1 MKSTDI
7 SKRQMTLWRKSQVVA
22 YDADG
27 YVAGYGLPAHWPVVA
42 FDLGCVYYR
51 GKVPH
56 SAAWDFVIGDN
67 ACTYRV
73 RSKSLARALRAQAE
87 EWKNRHSGAKFHARL
102 LAAAEEVRPGFVPRD
117 GLLYGSDGEGQFYMY
132 DARTSPDTLVF
143 TLDER
148 GYLHSLDGTQLN
160 A

>member
-7 SKRQMTLWRKSQVVA
+7 SKRQMTLWRKSQVAA

-27 YVAGYGLPAHWPVVA
+27 YVAGYGLPTHWSVVA
-42 FDLGCVYYR
+42 FDLGCVYYC
-51 GKVPH
+51 GKALRT
-56 SAAWDFVIGDN
+56 AAWDFVIGDN

-73 RSKSLARALRAQAE
+73 WSKSLARVLRAQAV
-87 EWKNRHSGAKFHARL
+87 EWKRRHSGVKFHARL
-102 LAAAEEVRPGFVPRD
+102 LAAAEEVRPGFVPCD
-117 GLLYGSDGEGQFYMY
+117 GLLYGSDGKGRFYMH
-132 DARTSPDTLVF
+132 DTRADRETLVF

-148 GYLHSLDGTQLN
+148 GYLHSSDGTQLN